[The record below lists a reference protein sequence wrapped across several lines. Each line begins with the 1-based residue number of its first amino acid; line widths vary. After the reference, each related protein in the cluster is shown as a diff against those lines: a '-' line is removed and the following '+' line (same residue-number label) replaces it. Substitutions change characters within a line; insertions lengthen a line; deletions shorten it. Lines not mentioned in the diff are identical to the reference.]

1 MLTLNLALG
10 LVRRVRAVLLL
21 LVIAPLIPISA
32 AAAQAIARS
41 CETTDSLKPTT
52 LTVEGGGSLG
62 VYEAGMT
69 HVLVEVFRRKSLHN
83 DTAGIYSRLPALCLS
98 ATTGASAG
106 NINGFL
112 AAMSWCSASE
122 SEAPERSTFWTSWI
136 STGLGQLL
144 PRTGEPGFQE
154 GGLFSRRHFDQ
165 FLSTQLR
172 SQWARNGW
180 IPGCHIEF
188 GATVT
193 RLIADSVPGA
203 GSIHARNQRLAS
215 AFTISGLAHDS
226 TPIMMP
232 IFPPD
237 NPSMFGEVAPLLTSW
252 DYVEGVERV
261 PFGSVFQL
269 VEVSSGYPVAFQ
281 PLELKYCG
289 VHHMRVIPAKSFVC
303 SDTVSAVALDGGVF
317 DNGPI
322 SLAYS
327 LFLYH
332 HSGRTPLAIYLSPDH
347 RRLWPGQQPDVSWRA
362 GRANNRAQPYG
373 LEEATQLVSE
383 AVPTARQYELQLA
396 GRMLPVELLRQEL
409 ERDLVVARD
418 SNSQLVSR
426 NDILKRNTDSLRLA
440 LVNSL
445 GRSYSLAETVRQLCR
460 LNPADTLLIAHP
472 YCRDSSYVIAGAVR
486 PDTAVRQQ
494 GLPAETQPRSGAQP
508 VSIAAIPGI
517 PQLSVLPG
525 PDSIALRRGEQ
536 VGARA
541 IDSLDQQFRATAR
554 WHPLAGDWLA
564 SFGAFLGRPL
574 REYDFYVGMYDA
586 LALISENIL
595 CAQTKEASE
604 SGSDAARGK
613 LKQCVALA
621 LAGLLEQPPIP
632 LGPVASRVLPALY
645 RDEFGADSRLH
656 SVPAITSPLT
666 ASDSTVIVMNAVR
679 AAMNRTRMPPDLAHP
694 NERHQTLKTLLAIG
708 HCRRPAIIMSVFCE
722 SNLVAFLDALQSHS
736 DAVEIM
742 RQWSSDA
749 ACSDER
755 AVVDGEGCRAEPR
768 FVEMVNDPEGTLY
781 DVTRQTLSRLETV
794 TPRGGMARRTASALV
809 FLNGSSSGRHRRGFD
824 LGETALPEN
833 MQFWQRLFFYALPS
847 SIMLTPNI
855 SGWGEVA
862 WEGRAH
868 LGTSPF
874 AFAIPLRLRPF
885 SEIGFDGVSDRTLL
899 VPGARLEYKAA
910 PYNTRVGIEDDLWFR
925 PYDGLLTH
933 GNRGH
938 TMGLFVSAAGKVNL
952 TWTGVPHGLTIY
964 RQYARI
970 RPFGQPSVLSAG
982 IGDFN
987 GDLYWLWRL
996 IRG

>member
-1 MLTLNLALG
+1 MLSLNYALR
-10 LVRRVRAVLLL
+10 LVRRSRAALLFAVLGQ
-21 LVIAPLIPISA
+21 LVPA
-32 AAAQAIARS
+32 AAATGQAIARS
-41 CETTDSLKPTT
+41 CETTDSLRPTT

-69 HVLVEVFRRKSLHN
+69 YVLVEVFRRKSLRN
-83 DTAGIYSRLPALCLS
+83 DTAGIYAQLPALCLS

-112 AAMSWCSASE
+112 AAMSWCSASQ
-122 SEAPERSTFWTSWI
+122 SETPERSTFWTAWI

-144 PRTGEPGFQE
+144 PRPGESGYEE
-154 GGLFSRRHFDQ
+154 GGLFSRRHFDNY
-165 FLSTQLR
+165 LSGQLR
-172 SQWARNGW
+172 TEWARNGW
-180 IPGCHIEF
+180 IPGCNIEF

-193 RLIADSVPGA
+193 RLVADSVRGA
-203 GSIHARNQRLAS
+203 GSIRARNQRMAS
-215 AFTISGLAHDS
+215 AFTIAGLAQDS
-226 TPIMMP
+226 TPIMTP
-232 IFPPD
+232 FVPHED
-237 NPSMFGEVAPLLTSW
+237 HSLFGELAPLLTQW
-252 DYVEGVERV
+252 DYHERLERV

-269 VEVSSGYPVAFQ
+269 IEVSSGYPVAFKPLDLHYCKGFRSSRERLQ
-281 PLELKYCG
+281 P
-289 VHHMRVIPAKSFVC
+289 FVC
-303 SDTVSAVALDGGVF
+303 LDTASAIALDGGVF
-317 DNGPI
+317 DNGPV

-327 LFLYH
+327 LFLEH
-332 HSGRTPLAIYLSPDH
+332 HSSKVPIAIYLSPDH
-347 RRLWPGQQPDVSWRA
+347 RRLWPGQRADIAWRGDRA
-362 GRANNRAQPYG
+362 GNRAEPYG
-373 LEEATQLVSE
+373 LEEAMQLVAE

-396 GRMLPVELLRQEL
+396 GRMIPNELQRQEL
-409 ERDLVVARD
+409 ERYLLAVQD
-418 SNSQLVSR
+418 SNAQLLST
-426 NDILKRNTDSLRLA
+426 NQSLKRRADSLGFA
-440 LVNSL
+440 LVNSM
-445 GRSYSLAETVRQLCR
+445 GRSYSLVATVRQLCR
-460 LNPADTLLIAHP
+460 LNPADTLLAAHP
-472 YCRDSSYVIAGAVR
+472 SCRDTSYLIAVTR

-494 GLPAETQPRSGAQP
+494 GQPAETQPRSSAQP

-517 PQLSVLPG
+517 PQLSVLPS
-525 PDSIALRRGEQ
+525 PDSSVRQQSVQ
-536 VGARA
+536 VAVGV
-541 IDSLDQQFRATAR
+541 IDSLDEQFRATAR

-586 LALISENIL
+586 LALISENVL
-595 CAQTKEASE
+595 CASRQAAPG
-604 SGSDAARGK
+604 SGAEAARAD
-613 LKQCVALA
+613 LKQCVARTLA
-621 LAGLLEQPPIP
+621 DLIERPPIP
-632 LGPVASRVLPALY
+632 LGPVATRILPALY
-645 RDEFGADSRLH
+645 RDEFGADSKLDTAP
-656 SVPAITSPLT
+656 SITSPLT
-666 ASDSTVIVMNAVR
+666 GSDSTIIVINAVR
-679 AAMNRTRMPPDLAHP
+679 SAMNSTRMPPDSYRH
-694 NERHQTLKTLLAIG
+694 NERFQPLKTLLAIG

-742 RQWSSDA
+742 RQWSSDP
-749 ACSDER
+749 ACSDEH
-755 AVVDGEGCRAEPR
+755 AIVDGEGCRAEPR

-781 DVTRQTLSRLETV
+781 DVTRQTLSRLETI

-833 MQFWQRLFFYALPS
+833 MQVWQRLFFYALPS

-862 WEGRAH
+862 WEARAH
-868 LGTSPF
+868 IGTSPF

-885 SEIGFDGVSDRTLL
+885 SEIGFDGISDRTLL

-964 RQYARI
+964 RQYARV